1 VVLVYLLALMALK
14 NYIKNMLDFIR
25 HLTGACGEPHPSILT
40 LLLGTPFACYIL
52 YRIKKIKK

>member
-1 VVLVYLLALMALK
+1 MELK

-40 LLLGTPFACYIL
+40 LLLGTPFAGYIL